1 MNIDELKTAW
11 ISLDKKL
18 QATKTLNE
26 KLINSIVTE
35 RSGKRFHVVRRNYLI
50 GFVWLT
56 LCLLA
61 GLAVILGNPFDY
73 EYTLQYV
80 PMIIFCIGLIIMA
93 GWMMQSYQYLGRVK
107 LDQANIRVA
116 LKDIIAIYERP
127 KKLMWYVLWVFLLS
141 QAILFPLS
149 FLPRSIDRIG
159 LWPAL
164 GERMIPMAIAVL
176 MLFAAYKLGAFKER
190 HGARFKEDL
199 NELDQLKKMAAELD

>member
-50 GFVWLT
+50 GFAWLT

-80 PMIIFCIGLIIMA
+80 PMIIFCIGLIIIA
-93 GWMMQSYQYLGRVK
+93 GWMMQSYRYLGRVK
-107 LDQANIRVA
+107 LDQANIRAA
-116 LKDIIAIYERP
+116 LKDIVAIYERP

-149 FLPRSIDRIG
+149 FLPRSIDRMG

-176 MLFAAYKLGAFKER
+176 MLFAAYKLGVFKER
-190 HGARFKEDL
+190 HGARFREDL